1 MPLHN
6 NRFYGIKIRRAV
18 RAIERALARED
29 KVVQHRLKVLTFYK
43 EYGVRATLK
52 AFEISKSTLYN
63 WRKLYNE
70 LGCKGLGN
78 MSRRPVHKR
87 ESSVPLAI
95 IEEIRG
101 IREKYPRLNQTAV
114 QGMLRSYCQE
124 QGYRIPSPATIA
136 RIIKRLKEEG
146 KILTSSQLCIYARTG
161 TIHQKSHRYKVK
173 QRRGSYAPSRPGELL
188 QIDSVH
194 VFMDG
199 IKRYII
205 TAIDIQTRFAFS
217 YCYSTLSSAN
227 AKDFLDKVQQVY
239 PYAIQRVQTDN
250 GLEFH
255 KYFDEAL
262 SKRQL
267 VHYFNYPQSPKSNAF
282 IERFNRTLREQFI
295 NVHRESF
302 YDREEVNR
310 KLMEYLIWYNTQRP
324 HQSLHWMTP
333 IDYTLKA
340 LGLSAQKSN
349 MYRYHTASCKMNRKY
364 LQYIYLNPKG
374 AV

>member
-18 RAIERALARED
+18 RAIERALPSED
-29 KVVQHRLKVLTFYK
+29 KVVQQRLKVLRFYE
-43 EYGVRATLK
+43 EYGIKATLK
-52 AFEISKSTLYN
+52 AYEISKSTLFN
-63 WRKLYNE
+63 WRRLYKE
-70 LGCKGLGN
+70 LGQKGLGN
-78 MSRRPVHKR
+78 MSRKPLHKR
-87 ESSVPLAI
+87 QSTVPLGV
-95 IEEIRG
+95 IEEIKH
-101 IREKYPRLNQTAV
+101 IRQQHPRLNQTAL
-114 QGMLRSYCQE
+114 QQLLKPYCQT
-124 QGYRIPSPATIA
+124 QGYSLPSPATIA
-136 RIIKRLKEEG
+136 RIIKRLKEQG
-146 KILTSSQLCIYARTG
+146 RLPSTAQLRIYARSG
-161 TIHQKSHRYKVK
+161 KIHQQTHRYKMK

-194 VFMDG
+194 VFIDG

-205 TAIDIQTRFAFS
+205 TAIGIQTRFAFS
-217 YCYSTLSSAN
+217 YCYSSLSSGC
-227 AKDFLDKVQQVY
+227 AKDFLDKVQRVY
-239 PYAIQRVQTDN
+239 PYPIQRVQTDN

-262 SKRQL
+262 TKRNL
-267 VHYFNYPQSPKSNAF
+267 IHYFNYPQSPKSNAF

-295 NVHRESF
+295 NMNRESF

-349 MYRYHTASCKMNRKY
+349 MYRYHTS
-364 LQYIYLNPKG
+364 L
-374 AV
+374 